1 MPKDRDLDT
10 QSSFPSAGQL
20 PNWENFVRLKAHPE
34 WQQTGKKVRIVD
46 LFCGCGGLSLGATL
60 AGAMVARPV
69 EIALAADNWDEALQV
84 YGANFSPDSH
94 KTLHQDLAALVE
106 SPGSV
111 VLSKQ
116 GKALAKTL
124 GRVDLLVAGPPC
136 QGNSDLNNAS
146 RRDDPRNQLYTVP
159 VAMALSLKVEF
170 LVVENVPPVVHS
182 SGKVVF
188 DAVSALTLA
197 GYSVLDFV
205 ANAADF
211 GLPQARR
218 RHILVASR
226 KHNQAEL
233 EQALTFSKPATT
245 ASIWSF
251 ISDLE
256 MEKPASLGLLSRPTK
271 MSKDNI
277 ERINYLFDNNLF
289 DLPNQLRPACHR
301 DKVHSYVSMYGR
313 LRKDAPSQTIT
324 SGFGSM
330 GQGRYVHPTQRRMI
344 SAHEAAR
351 IQGFPDYFS
360 FSNVR
365 NITSL
370 RTMIANAV
378 PPGLIALILARLL
391 AKSDSK

>member
-1 MPKDRDLDT
+1 
-10 QSSFPSAGQL
+10 
-20 PNWENFVRLKAHPE
+20 
-34 WQQTGKKVRIVD
+34 
-46 LFCGCGGLSLGATL
+46 
-60 AGAMVARPV
+60 
-69 EIALAADNWDEALQV
+69 
-84 YGANFSPDSH
+84 
-94 KTLHQDLAALVE
+94 
-106 SPGSV
+106 
-111 VLSKQ
+111 
-116 GKALAKTL
+116 
-124 GRVDLLVAGPPC
+124 
-136 QGNSDLNNAS
+136 
-146 RRDDPRNQLYTVP
+146 
-159 VAMALSLKVEF
+159 MALSLKVEF

-256 MEKPASLGLLSRPTK
+256 MEEPASLGLLSRPTK

-313 LRKDAPSQTIT
+313 LRKNAPSQTIT